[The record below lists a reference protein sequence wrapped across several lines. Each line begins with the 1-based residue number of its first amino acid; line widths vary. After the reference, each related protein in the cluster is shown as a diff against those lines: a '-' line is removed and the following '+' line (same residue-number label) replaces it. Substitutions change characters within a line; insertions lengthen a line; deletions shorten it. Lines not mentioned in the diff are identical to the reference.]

1 MTDVMQG
8 VAAGDARP
16 AAASGIVDMDLAECF
31 ELLASQRLGIL
42 AMADGDQP
50 YAIPMFYGFDG
61 AAVYLGISEG
71 RKTRALDAN
80 PRLCL
85 TVTEVGPGESWRAV
99 VVSGQASWV
108 TDGEERL
115 SAIEVLMAHNRRF
128 TPARESPGVAS
139 ANAGGGAAPPRRHS
153 GGRLMRIA
161 QATITGRAKR

>member
-1 MTDVMQG
+1 MTDVMQD

-16 AAASGIVDMDLAECF
+16 AAASGIVEMELAECL

-42 AMADGDQP
+42 ATVDGDEP

-99 VVSGQASWV
+99 VVAGRASWV

-128 TPARESPGVAS
+128 TPPREVPSPVSAPAS
-139 ANAGGGAAPPRRHS
+139 AGASPRRHA

-161 QATITGRAKR
+161 HATITGRAKR